1 MAVDDILKKIKAD
14 AGDAARQ
21 IVSESRAEADALL
34 DAAREKVA
42 AEKARL
48 EAKAQQRADE
58 ERNRIITLARLGARR
73 ELLSEKQRLIDRVF
87 DETRKKVLSMGRDE
101 YRAFI
106 STVLKE
112 ALEPGDYEVLVGEGE
127 DRIDQA
133 FLDQAAREAGGQGKL
148 TLTGERR
155 AISGGLILR
164 RGRIE
169 TNCSLDTIIRDAR
182 ERLETEVAAILFG
195 AEEK

>member
-1 MAVDDILKKIKAD
+1 MAVDDILKKIRAD
-14 AGDAARQ
+14 AEDAARQ

-34 DAAREKVA
+34 DAAREKIA

-73 ELLSEKQRLIDRVF
+73 ELLSEKQRLIDTVF

-106 STVLKE
+106 GTVLEE
-112 ALEPGDYEVLVGEGE
+112 ALEPGDYEVIIGESE
-127 DRIDQA
+127 DRIDQS
-133 FLDQAAREAGGQGKL
+133 FLDQAARDAGGRSKL
-148 TLTGERR
+148 TLAAERR
-155 AISGGLILR
+155 PISGGLILK
-164 RGRIE
+164 RGRTE
-169 TNCSLDTIIRDAR
+169 TNCSLDAIIREAR

-195 AEEK
+195 QGDK